1 MGNNPFPLPTLCPIF
16 ASTSTKRETPHA
28 VKRAETKNFKL
39 MINVTTQSASATSQ
53 VFTSDVT
60 ERLCQ
65 PFCVLSSIQPT
76 VDVTYTIDATNL
88 VGTQLYVT
96 VKAQGSV
103 LYVPKNGN
111 TCCPK
116 SKVFTEYFTT
126 SFAGA
131 SGGSTVTVAQDAGFV
146 KAAYVNCC
154 NVACGISAANV
165 VTLTF
170 TA

>member
-1 MGNNPFPLPTLCPIF
+1 MI
-16 ASTSTKRETPHA
+16 ST
-28 VKRAETKNFKL
+28 
-39 MINVTTQSASATSQ
+39 ITQSASATSQ
-53 VFTSDVT
+53 VLTSEIT
-60 ERLCQ
+60 TKLCT
-65 PFCVLSSIQPT
+65 PYCVLSSIQPT
-76 VDVTYTIDATNL
+76 VDVTYTIDDTNL

-146 KAAYVNCC
+146 KAAYVNCF